1 MASVEEH
8 KAPMTNVESDPSL
21 SEGGEPNHVVS
32 EKAGTS
38 ADVHD
43 MARMG
48 KRQETR
54 RNFRQITIL
63 GFTMVVLSSWEAI
76 LATSVFALGNGGSAG
91 LIWGYFIIFIGF
103 GFVTAS
109 LAEMASM
116 APTSGGQYHWVSE
129 FAPRSC
135 QRFISYIVGW
145 LGVLGWQ
152 SAAAIT
158 IYLSSNQIIGLIIMH
173 NPTYIPKAWHGMMV
187 MWAILA
193 VCYLFNTFFS
203 KKLPLVE
210 GVIVVLHVAGFFA
223 VIIPLWVMA
232 DRSSATDN
240 FTLFV
245 DNMGWN
251 NVPLSTFIGLVGAAS
266 CFVGVESGAHMSE
279 EVRNASQVIPRAM
292 MWTWLGNG
300 LFGWIM
306 AITFCFC
313 VTDTMS
319 VLTTP
324 LGVGFMQVFLNTT
337 GSTTGA
343 TVLTVMMLTIGVFAC
358 VAVMATN
365 SRQLFSFARDK
376 GLPFSNVLGTIS
388 PRFEIPINAVYVT
401 VAFVTILSLV
411 QLGSSV
417 AYMQI
422 VSLGAAS
429 MITTYM
435 ISISCIAL
443 KRIRGEPLLPSKF
456 DLGKAGLAINIVAL
470 IFLVVLW
477 IFAFWPTSP
486 NPTVETMNWAILGYG
501 IVIIFSSAYY
511 FIRGRHTY
519 AGPVEYVRKS
529 A

>member
-1 MASVEEH
+1 MADEQ
-8 KAPMTNVESDPSL
+8 KAPMSNVESNPSF
-21 SEGGEPNHVVS
+21 SEQGEPNVLVS
-32 EKAGTS
+32 EKDGTS

-54 RNFRQITIL
+54 RNFRHITIL

-76 LATSVFALGNGGSAG
+76 LATSVFALGNGGTAG
-91 LIWGYFIIFIGF
+91 LIWGYFIVMIGF

-135 QRFISYIVGW
+135 QKLLSYIVGW

-152 SAAAIT
+152 SAAAIV
-158 IYLSSNQIIGLIIMH
+158 IYLASNQIVGLIIMH
-173 NPTYIPKAWHGMMV
+173 NATYMPKAWHGMLI
-187 MWAILA
+187 MWAILGT
-193 VCYLFNTFFS
+193 CYLFNTFFS
-203 KKLPLVE
+203 RKLPLIE
-210 GVIVVLHVAGFFA
+210 GLIVVLHVAGFFA

-232 DRSSATDN
+232 DRSSASDN

-251 NVPLSTFIGLVGAAS
+251 NVPLSTMIGLVGAAS

-279 EVRNASQVIPRAM
+279 EVRNAAHVIPRAM
-292 MWTWLGNG
+292 MWTWVGNG

-306 AITFCFC
+306 AITFSFC
-313 VTDTMS
+313 VTDIMS
-319 VLTTP
+319 VLMTP
-324 LGVGFMQVFLNTT
+324 LGVAYMQVFLNTT
-337 GSTTGA
+337 GSIAGA
-343 TVLTVMMLTIGVFAC
+343 TVLTVMMLTIAVFAC

-376 GLPFSNVLGTIS
+376 GLPFSTVLGKVS
-388 PRFEIPINAVYVT
+388 PRFEIPVNAVYVT
-401 VAFVTILSLV
+401 VVFVTILSLV

-422 VSLGAAS
+422 VSLGTAS
-429 MITTYM
+429 MITTYI
-435 ISISCIAL
+435 ISISCMTL
-443 KRIRGEPLLPSKF
+443 KRLRGEPLLPSKF
-456 DLGKAGLAINIVAL
+456 DLGKAGLPINVIAL
-470 IFLVVLW
+470 IFLIYIW
-477 IFAFWPTSP
+477 IFAFFPTSP
-486 NPTVETMNWAILGYG
+486 HPTVDTMNWAVLGYG
-501 IVIIFSSAYY
+501 IVIIFAAVYY